1 LHHTPKRYLMQ
12 FRNLFIVACTAIL
25 LASCGP
31 KQKTLGELN
40 PAAEGF
46 DFANSDAAAIDLAD
60 SIMHAMGGR
69 EAWDNT
75 RFISWNFFDRR
86 DLVWDK
92 HTGRVRIE
100 SKPDSTIY
108 LVNINTGEGRVQI
121 KGQELTEPD
130 SLKKKMLERAKNIWI
145 NDSYWLVMPFKLKD
159 TGVTLKYLG
168 QDTLDNKQYYN
179 VLQLTFQNVGRTPEN
194 KYKLYVDIHDKLIR
208 HWAYYEVA
216 ASDSAN
222 FVRPWDNYQK
232 YGTILLSADRS
243 DSGGPKRVQVNE
255 SLPDTIFTEF

>member
-1 LHHTPKRYLMQ
+1 MPTRYLL
-12 FRNLFIVACTAIL
+12 LFACL
-25 LASCGP
+25 VVWLASCGP
-31 KQKTLGELN
+31 KEKTLGELN

-69 EAWDNT
+69 EAWDKT

-100 SKPDSTIY
+100 SKNDSTIY
-108 LVNINTGEGRVQI
+108 LVNITTGEGRVQI

-130 SLKKKMLERAKNIWI
+130 SLRRQMLERAKNIWI

-168 QDTLDNKQYYN
+168 QDTLRGLPYYN
-179 VLQLTFQNVGRTPEN
+179 VLQLTFQNVGRTPQN

-208 HWAYYEVA
+208 HWAFFEE
-216 ASDSAN
+216 SAN
-222 FVRPWDNYQK
+222 DTANFIRPWDNYQT
-232 YGTILLSADRS
+232 YGNILLSADRS
-243 DSGGPKRVQVNE
+243 DNGGPKRVKVYE
-255 SLPDTIFTEF
+255 SLPDALFTEF